1 MALMRIDEMLATS
14 TDPVFSFEFFP
25 PKTPQGERN
34 LLAAVTALRELE
46 PGFVSVTKTGASA
59 QAQTIELVRRIRA
72 DHGIEAA
79 AHFTCAGATRD
90 QLRASLDELRATGLE
105 NVLALRGDPP
115 NGETSFAATA
125 GGLTHASELVALVTS
140 EYPFCTVAACYPES
154 HPEAPDADADMAHL
168 RTKVD
173 AGVHVLI
180 TNLFFAN
187 DAYFAFVRR
196 ARDAG
201 IEVPIVP
208 GIMPITNADQI
219 KRFTSVCGATIPPGL
234 LDALDVRAGDAEAV
248 ADLGVAYATLQ
259 CAELLAAGAPGIHF
273 YTLNR
278 SPATRA
284 IVSALRLSRPWQAAP
299 R

>member
-1 MALMRIDEMLATS
+1 MRIDEMLATR

-46 PGFVSVTKTGASA
+46 PGFVSVTKTGAST
-59 QAQTIELVRRIRA
+59 QAHTIELVRRIRA

-90 QLRASLDELRATGLE
+90 QLRASLDELHAIGLE

-115 NGETSFAATA
+115 NGETSFAATT
-125 GGLTHASELVALVTS
+125 GGLTHASELVGLVTS
-140 EYPFCTVAACYPES
+140 EYPFCTVAACYPER
-154 HPEAPDADADMAHL
+154 HPEAPDAEADLAHL

-173 AGVHVLI
+173 AGAHVLI

-219 KRFTSVCGATIPPGL
+219 KRFTTICGATIPPGL
-234 LDALDVRAGDAEAV
+234 LDALDARAGDAEAV
-248 ADLGVAYATLQ
+248 AELGVAYATLQ

-284 IVSALRLSRPWQAAP
+284 IVSALRLSRPWEAAAG
-299 R
+299 